1 MLVNNTYSQTLA
13 GLLPRR
19 LLATRC
25 LSLKLPSRDRLP
37 YTSEI
42 LAGIHS
48 RGIRVLLWKTQQGH
62 RTSLWSFAQLRG
74 NYLLRL
80 PQLRWTAPFLS
91 HHHLTMPTGA
101 GSTPREAGTPSL
113 FRGQA
118 GTGVHDLL
126 VEPSLALDEEHEA
139 SGLAADFG
147 SPSPCLEQAGL
158 SPLAADLAAEGVVVG
173 ADAAS
178 GGSQAVAPPPYG
190 APMPHVTLVIMRE
203 TWDSVPMA
211 VPTGQPTS
219 HQPVSH
225 GQLAEEL
232 DGERE
237 SLVEEDS
244 VIYEED
250 AQRGAEPATRA
261 SSRAQ
266 RLIRLIS
273 ATGRVTVPAS
283 MTRISADGAVS
294 SGSH

>member
-1 MLVNNTYSQTLA
+1 MLPRPLPWFPLLIRPDEFRTSMLVNNTYSQTLA

-25 LSLKLPSRDRLP
+25 LSLKLPSRGRLP

-62 RTSLWSFAQLRG
+62 RTSLWSFAQMRG
-74 NYLLRL
+74 NDILRF

-147 SPSPCLEQAGL
+147 SPSPCLEQAG
-158 SPLAADLAAEGVVVG
+158 
-173 ADAAS
+173 
-178 GGSQAVAPPPYG
+178 
-190 APMPHVTLVIMRE
+190 
-203 TWDSVPMA
+203 
-211 VPTGQPTS
+211 
-219 HQPVSH
+219 
-225 GQLAEEL
+225 
-232 DGERE
+232 
-237 SLVEEDS
+237 
-244 VIYEED
+244 
-250 AQRGAEPATRA
+250 
-261 SSRAQ
+261 
-266 RLIRLIS
+266 
-273 ATGRVTVPAS
+273 
-283 MTRISADGAVS
+283 
-294 SGSH
+294 